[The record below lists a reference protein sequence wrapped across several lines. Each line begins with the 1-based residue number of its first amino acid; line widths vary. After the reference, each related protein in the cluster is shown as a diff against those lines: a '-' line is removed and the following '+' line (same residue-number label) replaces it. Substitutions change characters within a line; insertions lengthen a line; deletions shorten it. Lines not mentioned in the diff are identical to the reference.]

1 MSENNNTQNELQLIQ
16 RNFENQVSNTA
27 LELAKAESK
36 LPMNQS
42 IIEAVEKGISVDTV
56 ELSKKVEQI
65 LDIDEKQSNEE
76 IAIKLLEDISSHSD
90 SKFMRKLASS
100 MLKEKWWEK

>member
-1 MSENNNTQNELQLIQ
+1 MSDNNTQNELQLIQ
-16 RNFENQVSNTA
+16 RNFEKRVSNTA

-36 LPMNQS
+36 LPMDQS

-56 ELSKKVEQI
+56 ELSKKVEQM
-65 LDIDEKQSNEE
+65 LDIDEKQSNEQ

>member
-1 MSENNNTQNELQLIQ
+1 MSDNNTQNELQLIQ
-16 RNFENQVSNTA
+16 RNFENRVSNTA

-36 LPMNQS
+36 LPMDQS

-56 ELSKKVEQI
+56 ELSKKVEQM
-65 LDIDEKQSNEE
+65 LDIDEKQSNEQ